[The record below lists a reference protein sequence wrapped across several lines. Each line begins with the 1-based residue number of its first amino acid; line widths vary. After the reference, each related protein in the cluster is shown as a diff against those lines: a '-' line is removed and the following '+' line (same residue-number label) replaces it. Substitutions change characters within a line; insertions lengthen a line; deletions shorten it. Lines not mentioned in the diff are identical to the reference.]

1 MQIKWS
7 LLATIIIFCTAWSAE
22 KNYYSNLNTF
32 LYGVPQYW
40 ATGGSDITFAD
51 DGMAVS
57 NPSIL
62 SLNKGSELLIGYT
75 GFYKNTFSTSSA
87 SFVTGVNE
95 KIRFAVGVSYL
106 LIPDIEITD
115 GLVADE
121 FGHPAED
128 VSTSKFRYE
137 SSSETFVNVSLGYT
151 ILENKKIKVSAGAAV
166 HGMRRR
172 LIDWTGYGVGAD
184 LAAALE
190 LTKLNLRFSLLAN
203 DVVGNYINWSSSYT
217 EYSGA
222 RLRLGIGY
230 EKEIPY
236 IYGKVKITYKSPD
249 LFGNEGVSYIA
260 INNEEQ
266 DPKSGSVKDNPEL
279 VFTAASYGFDYL
291 IKDIVAL
298 RLGLDELKR
307 FNFGAGLNLF
317 SRSLGFDF
325 AYTLPYGLAGTYAM
339 SISYNW

>member
-1 MQIKWS
+1 MHKKWS
-7 LLATIIIFCTAWSAE
+7 LLAVFLFFSLAWSAE
-22 KNYYSNLNTF
+22 KSYYSNLNTF

-57 NPSIL
+57 NPAVL
-62 SLNKGSELLIGYT
+62 PLNEGSRLLVGYT
-75 GFYKNTFSTSSA
+75 GFYKNAFSTSSA
-87 SFVTGVNE
+87 SFVTGVND
-95 KIRFAVGVSYL
+95 KIRFSLGVSYL

-128 VSTSKFRYE
+128 VSVSKFKYE
-137 SSSETFVNVSLGYT
+137 SSSETFLNVSLGYN
-151 ILENKKIKVSAGAAV
+151 ILEKKAFILTAGASI

-172 LIDWTGYGVGAD
+172 LIDWTGYGVGVD
-184 LAAALE
+184 LAAAIE
-190 LTKLNLRFSLLAN
+190 LKKVDLRFALLAN
-203 DVVGNYINWSSSYT
+203 DIVGNYINWSSSYT

-236 IYGKVKITYKSPD
+236 IYGKVKVTYKSPD
-249 LFGNEGVSYIA
+249 IFGNEGVSYIA
-260 INNEEQ
+260 INHEEQ
-266 DPKSGSVKDNPEL
+266 DPKSGSVKSNPEL
-279 VFTAASYGFDYL
+279 LLTTASYGFDYL
-291 IKDIVAL
+291 IKDVFAIRV
-298 RLGLDELKR
+298 GFDELKR
-307 FNFGAGLNLF
+307 LSFGAGLDLF